1 MKHLLLSLILLA
13 LPSLASAQKQVTT
26 TVRITYYNING
37 RTAYGTQTH
46 NGIVAV
52 SRDLER
58 MGFKLGEKVYI
69 EGYGTFQI
77 QDRTSSRLTKT
88 IDIWLPKGK
97 RIKNGKNIKATLIYD
112 ND

>member
-1 MKHLLLSLILLA
+1 MKHLLLSLMCISLPLLA
-13 LPSLASAQKQVTT
+13 AAQKQVTT
-26 TVRITYYNING
+26 TVRVTYYTLPG
-37 RTAYGTQTH
+37 KTASGTKVH
-46 NGIVAV
+46 SGIVAV

-77 QDRTSSRLTKT
+77 QDRTSARLTKT

-97 RIKNGKNIKATLIYD
+97 RIKNGKNIKATLIYS